1 MGGGRMVVV
10 VVMVVVVAVV
20 MVEGADGTAEDSSKS
35 QFLLS
40 VCRYR
45 YIVRHYLSS
54 SPSYLSPHSDRT
66 VYPIHS
72 LHARSAS
79 LSLVKQAR
87 VAVSRNNAGRSVW
100 HVSRQSQELFP
111 WCSQC
116 NLDEIGTSSCPLF
129 VIV

>member
-1 MGGGRMVVV
+1 MVAVV

-20 MVEGADGTAEDSSKS
+20 VVEGADGTAEDSSKS

-45 YIVRHYLSS
+45 YIVRHYRYLSS